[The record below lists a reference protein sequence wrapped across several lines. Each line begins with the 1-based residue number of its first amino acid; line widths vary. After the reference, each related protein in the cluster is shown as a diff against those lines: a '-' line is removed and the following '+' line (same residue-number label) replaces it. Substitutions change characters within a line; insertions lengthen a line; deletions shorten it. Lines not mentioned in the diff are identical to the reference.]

1 MNLSLKACCQA
12 AKTGLI
18 YTSEIL
24 FFTIFTT
31 DTRKLYNTVTY
42 VRDIS
47 GGTLKLLIQVICI
60 TFLSLPVQVQAQA
73 GGGRNDISRFIPG
86 TIPVKSQNWKISRDP
101 VSGYI
106 YFANSAG
113 LIEYNGIT
121 ARSYP
126 VPYRQGARS
135 VYVNGEGVIFTGSFE
150 DFGFWMKDQSG
161 ALSYTSLATPADVAE
176 NDEIWNIYETGGTLC
191 FQSFTSVYVYN
202 YNSVKR
208 IAAPSSMLFFFRS
221 GDRFIAQ
228 SIDEGLYWFDGN
240 EFRFIP
246 GSGIF
251 AAHKIHALID
261 FGQDEKWICTANDGI
276 FLFDGTKFTPVANEV
291 SGFLKEATCNAGLAV
306 NDSLLVFGTI
316 LRGLVLCDRS
326 GRILETY
333 DYSNGLSNNTV
344 LSLYLD
350 SGKGLWVGLDDGANY
365 LDTNSPVAFYENSGG
380 DLGTIYTV
388 IRDRDH
394 LFLGTN
400 HGLFATDIE
409 KSNGSYRFSGLRII
423 PGTQG
428 QVWKLLQYDGQILCG
443 HNDGTFLVD
452 GLNAVRISD
461 VTGGWSVRPFGEYLV
476 QGTYTG
482 LVSFRR
488 GERGKWEFSAKID
501 GYAEPTRFV
510 EIDYLGYVWALH
522 PQKGLYRLE
531 LNEEAD
537 SVISS
542 LHFSQTGD
550 SARIISMAV
559 INNQMVF
566 IAEDH
571 LYGFDYERKDFFPVT
586 SLEPGLGEFVGA
598 TQIIPFQKNSYW
610 CVLDNRIALF
620 SITRDLQA
628 EKIMEFM
635 HEYADL
641 PWREQQVMSLDSGML
656 LIPTR
661 QAFSIYDVDRL
672 VSSSESSAL
681 AISRLVFSGSNRNA
695 TLFPQSDEEK
705 MVPGKANNLTV
716 YIANPSGFDREVRE
730 YLYRI
735 TELGEEWYR
744 TATDNFSLLNLKH
757 GEYHLQVKEAA
768 GRGMTETCFTIRR
781 PFALTGW
788 AMLLYLLTIAA
799 VTAAAIMFFRSKL
812 EGHRR
817 MIEYEVGK
825 NRLESELDYKSYELM
840 LTMRY
845 LIRKTDTLRELR
857 DKLETAKESSLK
869 MPVRFIREME
879 QIIDH
884 GLDTQTE
891 EWQNVMKNLKLSQEG
906 FFRKLK
912 ARYPALTPNDLRLC
926 SYLRMNFTTKEIANL
941 SNISTRSVE
950 IARYRLRSKLNLSHE
965 VNLTEF
971 LIHEAEI
978 SED

>member
-1 MNLSLKACCQA
+1 M
-12 AKTGLI
+12 
-18 YTSEIL
+18 SEIP
-24 FFTIFTT
+24 
-31 DTRKLYNTVTY
+31 V
-42 VRDIS
+42 
-47 GGTLKLLIQVICI
+47 GGTLRLLIQVICI
-60 TFLSLPVQVQAQA
+60 TLLSLPAHSQAA
-73 GGGRNDISRFIPG
+73 EGRNDINRFIPG
-86 TIPVKSQNWKISRDP
+86 TIPVKSQNWEIYRDP
-101 VSGYI
+101 VSGYV

-126 VPYRQGARS
+126 VPNRQGARS
-135 VYVNGEGVIFTGSFE
+135 VYVNGDGVIFTGSFE
-150 DFGFWMKDQSG
+150 DFGFWVKDQSG
-161 ALSYTSLATPADVAE
+161 ILSYTSLAVPADIVK
-176 NDEIWNIYETGGTLC
+176 NDEIWNICEIDRTLY
-191 FQSFTSVYVYN
+191 FQSFTSVYVYD
-202 YNSVKR
+202 YNGVKR
-208 IAAPSSMLFFFRS
+208 IAAPSSMLFFFRA
-221 GDRFIAQ
+221 GDRFLAQ
-228 SIDEGLYWFDGN
+228 SIDEGLYWFDGK
-240 EFRFIP
+240 EFSFIT
-246 GSGIF
+246 GSEIF
-251 AAHKIHALID
+251 AAHKIHAMID
-261 FGQDEKWICTANDGI
+261 FGQGGMWICTANDGI
-276 FLFDGTKFTPVANEV
+276 FLFDGVKFVPVASEI
-291 SGFLKEATCNAGLAV
+291 SAYLEDATCNAGLAV

-316 LRGLVLCDRS
+316 LRGLVLCDRN

-344 LSLYLD
+344 LSLHLD
-350 SGKGLWVGLDDGANY
+350 AGKGLWAGLDDGANY
-365 LDTNSPVAFYENSGG
+365 LDTYSPVAFYENSSG
-380 DLGTIYTV
+380 DLGTIYTA

-409 KSNGSYRFSGLRII
+409 NGDGSYRFSNLRII

-428 QVWKLLQYDGQILCG
+428 QVWKLSQYDGQILCG

-461 VTGGWSVRPFGEYLV
+461 VTGGWTVRPFGDYLV

-482 LVSFRR
+482 IVSFRK
-488 GERGKWEFSAKID
+488 GAKGKWEFSSRID

-510 EIDYLGYVWALH
+510 EIDYLGYVWALY

-542 LHFSQTGD
+542 IYFSQAGD
-550 SARIISMAV
+550 SARILSMAV

-566 IAEDH
+566 ITSDH
-571 LYGFDYERKDFFPVT
+571 IYSFDYERKEFFPVT

-598 TQIIPFQKNSYW
+598 TQIIQAQKNSYW
-610 CVLDNRIALF
+610 FVLDNRIAMF
-620 SITRDLQA
+620 SITRDLKA
-628 EKIMEFM
+628 EKVMEFV

-641 PWREQQVMSLDSGML
+641 PWREQQVMSLDSGRL

-661 QAFSIYDVDRL
+661 QAFSIYDVERL
-672 VSSSESSAL
+672 AGSSGASAL
-681 AISRLVFSGSNRNA
+681 AVSRLVFSGGNRST
-695 TLFPQSDEEK
+695 TLLPDSSQEK
-705 MVPGKANNLTV
+705 EVSGRSNNLTV
-716 YIANPSGFDREVRE
+716 YIANPSGFDREGRE

-735 TELGEEWYR
+735 IELGGGWYR
-744 TATDNFSLLNLKH
+744 TTTDNFSLLNLKH
-757 GEYHLQVKEAA
+757 GDYHLQVREAA
-768 GRGMTETCFTIRR
+768 GNGMAEARFTIRR
-781 PFALTGW
+781 PFALSGW
-788 AMLLYLLTIAA
+788 ALALYL
-799 VTAAAIMFFRSKL
+799 VAAASIAVAGIMFFRSKL
-812 EGHRR
+812 ESHRR

-857 DKLETAKESSLK
+857 DKLETAKESSGK
-869 MPVRFIREME
+869 MPARFIREME

-891 EWQNVMKNLKLSQEG
+891 EWQTVMKNLKLSQEG

-912 ARYPALTPNDLRLC
+912 TKYPALTTNDLRLC

-941 SNISTRSVE
+941 SNISTRAVE
-950 IARYRLRSKLNLSHE
+950 IARYRLRSKLNLSHDL
-965 VNLTEF
+965 NLTEF
-971 LIHEAEI
+971 LIHEAEKTG
-978 SED
+978 D

>member
-1 MNLSLKACCQA
+1 M
-12 AKTGLI
+12 
-18 YTSEIL
+18 SEI
-24 FFTIFTT
+24 
-31 DTRKLYNTVTY
+31 TV
-42 VRDIS
+42 
-47 GGTLKLLIQVICI
+47 GGTLRLLIQVICLILLSPPAGAQTGERRNEI
-60 TFLSLPVQVQAQA
+60 T
-73 GGGRNDISRFIPG
+73 RFIPG
-86 TIPVKSQNWKISRDP
+86 AIPVKSQNWEISRDP
-101 VSGYI
+101 VSGYV

-126 VPYRQGARS
+126 VPYGQGVRS
-135 VYVNGEGVIFTGSFE
+135 VYVNSDGVIFTGSFE
-150 DFGFWMKDQSG
+150 DFGFWRKDRSG
-161 ALSYTSLATPADVAE
+161 ILSYTSLAISAGVVQ
-176 NDEIWNIYETGGTLC
+176 NDEIWNICEIDHMLY
-191 FQSFTSVYVYN
+191 FQSFTSVYVYD
-202 YNSVKR
+202 YSGVRR
-208 IAAPSSMLFFFRS
+208 IAAPSSLLFFFRV

-228 SIDEGLYWFDGN
+228 AIDEGLYWFDGAG
-240 EFRFIP
+240 FSFIP
-246 GSGIF
+246 GSEIF
-251 AAHKIHALID
+251 AAHKIHALIA
-261 FGQDEKWICTANDGI
+261 FGQRESWICTANNGI
-276 FLFDGTKFTPVANEV
+276 FRFDGTKFTPMDSEV
-291 SGFLKEATCNAGLAV
+291 SEYLKEATCNAGLAV
-306 NDSLLVFGTI
+306 SDSLLVFGTI

-326 GRILETY
+326 GDILETY

-350 SGKGLWVGLDDGANY
+350 SERGLWAGLDDGANY
-365 LDTNSPVAFYENSGG
+365 LETSSPVAFYENSSG

-409 KSNGSYRFSGLRII
+409 NGDGSYRFSNLRII

-428 QVWKLLQYDGQILCG
+428 QVWKLSQYDGQILCG

-461 VTGGWSVRPFGEYLV
+461 VTGGWSVRPFGNYLV

-482 LVSFRR
+482 IISFRKGASGNWTFNSR
-488 GERGKWEFSAKID
+488 IE

-522 PQKGLYRLE
+522 PQKGVYRLE

-542 LHFSQTGD
+542 LYFSQAGD
-550 SARIISMAV
+550 SARILSMAV
-559 INNQMVF
+559 INNQMFF
-566 IAEDH
+566 IASDH
-571 LYGFDYERKDFFPVT
+571 IYGFDYETKDFFPVT
-586 SLEPGLGEFVGA
+586 SLEPGVGEFVRA

-610 CVLDNRIALF
+610 FVLNNRIALF

-628 EKIMEFM
+628 EKILEFV

-661 QAFSIYDVDRL
+661 QAFSIYDVDGLEGRTR
-672 VSSSESSAL
+672 SSAL
-681 AISRLVFSGSNRNA
+681 AVSRLVFSGSNRST
-695 TLFPQSDEEK
+695 TLFPGSGDERP
-705 MVPGKANNLTV
+705 VPSRENNLTV
-716 YIANPSGFDREVRE
+716 FIANPSGFDREVRE

-735 TELGEEWYR
+735 TEMGEEWYR
-744 TATDNFSLLNLKH
+744 TAADNFSLLNLRH
-757 GEYHLQVKEAA
+757 GEYHLQVREAA
-768 GRGMTETCFTIRR
+768 GSGMAEAGFTIRR
-781 PFALTGW
+781 PFALSGG
-788 AMLLYLLTIAA
+788 ALVLYLLALAGIVAA
-799 VTAAAIMFFRSKL
+799 GILFFRSKL
-812 EGHRR
+812 ESHRR
-817 MIEYEVGK
+817 IIEYEVGK

-857 DKLETAKESSLK
+857 DKMEEAKENSAKLPS
-869 MPVRFIREME
+869 RFIREIE

-884 GLDTQTE
+884 GLDNQTE
-891 EWQNVMKNLKLSQEG
+891 EWQKVMKNLKLSQEG
-906 FFRKLK
+906 FFSKLK
-912 ARYPALTPNDLRLC
+912 NRYPALTPNDLRLC

-941 SNISTRSVE
+941 SNISTRAVE
-950 IARYRLRSKLNLSHE
+950 IARYRLRSKLGLNHD

-971 LIHEAEI
+971 LISEAENKE
-978 SED
+978 S